1 MSDKIIQFDDA
12 MFESKLDAL
21 VRIKV
26 EQTINAM
33 LDAEA
38 DEITNAARYERK
50 TDRKAFRAGHYERTL
65 TAKAGKLSLKVPKLK
80 GRPVRVGG
88 DRTLPEARI
97 QRRGG
102 AEGDVPRGREHTQ
115 GGRHQPAAVGRA
127 DVIPDIE
134 RQTQEDL
141 QGDRR
146 VAETPVGIRVP
157 VRVRGRRVAQ
167 AILGRARGER
177 ERPRRHRRQ
186 HGGPARGHRGR
197 RGHARGRGQLGAVLP
212 KHDRTRVEGRQT
224 GGRRPVRRTR
234 LHGQLDAAEREIPA
248 VHGALHAQRALQ
260 DAAQSQGM
268 GVRRPEGHLR
278 AGKPRIRHGQGRDGR
293 GRNGG
298 TQAQGG
304 RELPPRGR
312 RRDHHLPPAG
322 VPREPWDQAAHE
334 QHDRAIE
341 QGDPPAH
348 PGRGRLPRLQQR
360 AHARMRQNPLRHLTL
375 VVGPAIHGHVPAR

>member
-1 MSDKIIQFDDA
+1 MRNFSG
-12 MFESKLDAL
+12 
-21 VRIKV
+21 
-26 EQTINAM
+26 T
-33 LDAEA
+33 
-38 DEITNAARYERK
+38 
-50 TDRKAFRAGHYERTL
+50 TDR
-65 TAKAGKLSLKVPKLK
+65 
-80 GRPVRVGG
+80 PVAH
-88 DRTLPEARI
+88 EA
-97 QRRGG
+97 
-102 AEGDVPRGREHTQ
+102 
-115 GGRHQPAAVGRA
+115 
-127 DVIPDIE
+127 
-134 RQTQEDL
+134 
-141 QGDRR
+141 
-146 VAETPVGIRVP
+146 VGIRIP

>member
-1 MSDKIIQFDDA
+1 MVFRLTGDDTQ
-12 MFESKLDAL
+12 
-21 VRIKV
+21 I
-26 EQTINAM
+26 
-33 LDAEA
+33 
-38 DEITNAARYERK
+38 Y
-50 TDRKAFRAGHYERTL
+50 L
-65 TAKAGKLSLKVPKLK
+65 TK
-80 GRPVRVGG
+80 
-88 DRTLPEARI
+88 D
-97 QRRGG
+97 
-102 AEGDVPRGREHTQ
+102 
-115 GGRHQPAAVGRA
+115 
-127 DVIPDIE
+127 
-134 RQTQEDL
+134 
-141 QGDRR
+141 
-146 VAETPVGIRVP
+146 
-157 VRVRGRRVAQ
+157 
-167 AILGRARGER
+167 
-177 ERPRRHRRQ
+177 
-186 HGGPARGHRGR
+186 
-197 RGHARGRGQLGAVLP
+197 
-212 KHDRTRVEGRQT
+212 TR
-224 GGRRPVRRTR
+224 GRRPVRRTGG
-234 LHGQLDAAEREIPA
+234 HGRLDAAQGEVPTL
-248 VHGALHAQRALQ
+248 HGAFHAQRALQ
-260 DAAQSQGM
+260 GPADPQGM